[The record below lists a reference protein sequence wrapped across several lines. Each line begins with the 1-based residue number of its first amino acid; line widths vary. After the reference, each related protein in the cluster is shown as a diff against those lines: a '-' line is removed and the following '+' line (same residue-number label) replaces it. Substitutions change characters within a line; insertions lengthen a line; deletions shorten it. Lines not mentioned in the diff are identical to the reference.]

1 MHQIGEQLPC
11 LPCRFIPLTP
21 LSPGLLRE
29 KGMDCGKIK
38 EEEPSPALEGG
49 GVGDFSPPWS
59 SWEDLVEPREG
70 FY

>member
-1 MHQIGEQLPC
+1 M
-11 LPCRFIPLTP
+11 P

-38 EEEPSPALEGG
+38 GEEPSPALEGG
-49 GVGDFSPPWS
+49 GFGDFSPPWS